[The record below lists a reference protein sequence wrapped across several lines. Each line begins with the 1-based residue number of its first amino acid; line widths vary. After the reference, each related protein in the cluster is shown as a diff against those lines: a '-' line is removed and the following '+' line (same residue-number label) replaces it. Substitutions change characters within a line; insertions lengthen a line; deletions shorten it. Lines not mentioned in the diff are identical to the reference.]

1 MENTMNLVHIMLV
14 IYSTIECQ
22 PRQDSV
28 FSSRLSHQ
36 QSSEN
41 KDRVV
46 LAFWEYEGII
56 TKRTDLQK
64 QKGTILCLQENC
76 CCFRDLRSS
85 GHGGFA

>member
-1 MENTMNLVHIMLV
+1 MNLVHIMLV
-14 IYSTIECQ
+14 IYSTIEMPTS
-22 PRQDSV
+22 PRLV

-56 TKRTDLQK
+56 TKRTNLQK
-64 QKGTILCLQENC
+64 EERDDIMSAGKLLLLPRFKVLRPRRLCVI
-76 CCFRDLRSS
+76 
-85 GHGGFA
+85 